1 MEQIWDPLRK
11 KMVALTPE
19 EKVRQWFI
27 GVLRDQVKVPS
38 YMMMSEVAMKFGQKD
53 FRADILVYGRDT
65 APLMVVE
72 CKREDIEMTRE
83 VLEQALKYNM
93 VLSSRYIAI
102 TNGRKTVGFE
112 KVGETYQQMK
122 AFPDWVAM
130 QQGRENGKRQEA
142 MQQRGE
148 DENRQE
154 AEHKNDK

>member
-1 MEQIWDPLRK
+1 MEQTWDPLRK

-83 VLEQALKYNM
+83 VLEQGH
-93 VLSSRYIAI
+93 R
-102 TNGRKTVGFE
+102 
-112 KVGETYQQMK
+112 
-122 AFPDWVAM
+122 D
-130 QQGRENGKRQEA
+130 
-142 MQQRGE
+142 
-148 DENRQE
+148 DEGGAGTS
-154 AEHKNDK
+154 AEI